1 MDTVPIERVPEFEK
15 GLVEYMRSR
24 HGALLNEMLS
34 TGKLPEGEA
43 LKDAIKGYA
52 DTFGAE

>member
-1 MDTVPIERVPEFEK
+1 
-15 GLVEYMRSR
+15 MRSR

-43 LKDAIKGYA
+43 LKTAIMGFA
-52 DTFGAE
+52 DSFAAGE